1 MRAVAPRLVAR
12 PRGTV
17 YLLSGLRELHTNP
30 CGGDV
35 QLGSDVEGSETGRE
49 CRPVRLVSHRKPI
62 GVTWYNSTLHIIVF
76 ALKGRRCDTLYAG
89 VVYRRNAHYRDK
101 FGKLE

>member
-1 MRAVAPRLVAR
+1 MSYDMRAVAPRLVAR

-35 QLGSDVEGSETGRE
+35 QLRSDVEGSETE
-49 CRPVRLVSHRKPI
+49 PVCSVRLVSHRKPR
-62 GVTWYNSTLHIIVF
+62 GVT
-76 ALKGRRCDTLYAG
+76 LY
-89 VVYRRNAHYRDK
+89 
-101 FGKLE
+101 

>member
-1 MRAVAPRLVAR
+1 MSYDMRAVAPRLVAR

-35 QLGSDVEGSETGRE
+35 QLRSDVEGSETKQE
-49 CRPVRLVSHRKPI
+49 DWLVRLVSH
-62 GVTWYNSTLHIIVF
+62 
-76 ALKGRRCDTLYAG
+76 
-89 VVYRRNAHYRDK
+89 
-101 FGKLE
+101 